1 MEEIYWITRLD
12 AISAVAT
19 LCMIIGLAGTILAV
33 ICTLVGLTDDVEETP
48 RIEGRFLA
56 KIFPAVLAIGIIIRV
71 FVPTTKEALV
81 IYAVGGGLDYLRADS
96 TAQQLPKK
104 VIDACD
110 AYLDELL
117 KEK

>member
-19 LCMIIGLAGTILAV
+19 ISLIIGLAGTIVAV
-33 ICTLVGLTDDVEETP
+33 MCTIAGLQEDVEESP
-48 RIEGRFLA
+48 RRIGRFLA
-56 KIFPAVLAIGIIIRV
+56 NIFPAVLAVGIIIRI